1 MALAKGSVD
10 SLTDLARLHRVHVVL
25 VFIAFIGLSS
35 IFIINC
41 GIRTTG
47 YGILMSYWY
56 EGQSTTDKDNGKV
69 VYTLTIGLD
78 LNPWAGFK

>member
-25 VFIAFIGLSS
+25 VFIAFIGSSS

-47 YGILMSYWY
+47 YGIIIS
-56 EGQSTTDKDNGKV
+56 
-69 VYTLTIGLD
+69 
-78 LNPWAGFK
+78 